1 VLPEAE
7 DEREWEAFRDGIYE
21 SLCLE
26 GALEYLLAERV
37 ALALWKLRRLEYYQN
52 FATIH
57 RMGDAIL
64 DLTIA
69 AGYLVPKGQ
78 PPRTVTEEQIVHAKQ
93 VRVLPEEDTLNLIM
107 RYNSQ
112 LHRQYIQTLHELEA
126 MQARRRGERTPLA
139 RLDIASAP
147 GGS

>member
-1 VLPEAE
+1 MAQTGPRTTNGKMKASRNAWKHGIRSEAVVLPEAE

-21 SLCLE
+21 SLDLE
-26 GALEYLLAERV
+26 GTLEYLMAERV

-57 RMGDAIL
+57 RMDDALI

-69 AGYLVPKGQ
+69 AGYG
-78 PPRTVTEEQIVHAKQ
+78 
-93 VRVLPEEDTLNLIM
+93 
-107 RYNSQ
+107 Q

-139 RLDIASAP
+139 RLDITGAP
-147 GGS
+147 GG